1 MTEKKSSWNRERR
14 GIRKQEIARAKEAAM
29 SAQKILG
36 KGVFAMVRKARA
48 MWMGVMA

>member
-14 GIRKQEIARAKEAAM
+14 GIRQQEMARAKEAEM

-36 KGVFAMVRKARA
+36 KGVFAMVRKARELRL
-48 MWMGVMA
+48 GVAA